1 MENHHLNIIVLFK
14 WGWLPLLSNYQRWF
28 RWVRSFP
35 WDPMGSDGPRDK
47 RQQVWQRPR
56 LLASLLFLSL
66 ALAAKHVADRS
77 SVDPSEWG
85 ISLQPY
91 RYNQLASKITDWMQ
105 HLATTVVSCNVKILS
120 MIAPVCVAKTTP
132 SETMSVTSTQ
142 ACCLQSWK
150 RESSFQRNTWFCW
163 EMEVPKMED
172 PKKKHWKYWSL
183 FWWVSPNV
191 FGVTQ
196 KIRKLRFS
204 VCSALV
210 PMVLQGCLHLGF
222 PFFHALQ
229 MNLMQARLCR
239 KNAWKQLEHP
249 SDPSSYGNW
258 SAICLGLGVQE
269 SQWHGRTRLPQL
281 ELDLVIAQWWGLK
294 PMIKLLEFICL
305 FYMDY
310 MDYASNVQYGFK
322 PFARFRHVWTSQSEP
337 SWIVIVLHR
346 SLLNNLQSSS
356 NEGSAQT

>member
-1 MENHHLNIIVLFK
+1 MKVQSDRSEQIARRAQTLDHRWPVNFQHLLDWKLPVCYGQSPSKIIVIVLFK

-35 WDPMGSDGPRDK
+35 WAHRPRDK

-56 LLASLLFLSL
+56 LLASLLFPSL

-77 SVDPSEWG
+77 SVDPSDWG

-91 RYNQLASKITDWMQ
+91 GYNQLASKITDWIQ
-105 HLATTVVSCNVKILS
+105 NLATTVVSCDVKILS

-132 SETMSVTSTQ
+132 SETMSATSTQ

-172 PKKKHWKYWSL
+172 PKKNIRIIGRYFDGFPKC
-183 FWWVSPNV
+183 

-196 KIRKLRFS
+196 FS
-204 VCSALV
+204 EA
-210 PMVLQGCLHLGF
+210 PKQYETMVLQGCLHLGF

-239 KNAWKQLEHP
+239 KP
-249 SDPSSYGNW
+249 PGNW
-258 SAICLGLGVQE
+258 SIHHLMETKAICLGVGYSSGIPMTWSLG
-269 SQWHGRTRLPQL
+269 
-281 ELDLVIAQWWGLK
+281 
-294 PMIKLLEFICL
+294 F
-305 FYMDY
+305 
-310 MDYASNVQYGFK
+310 
-322 PFARFRHVWTSQSEP
+322 
-337 SWIVIVLHR
+337 
-346 SLLNNLQSSS
+346 LNWN
-356 NEGSAQT
+356 